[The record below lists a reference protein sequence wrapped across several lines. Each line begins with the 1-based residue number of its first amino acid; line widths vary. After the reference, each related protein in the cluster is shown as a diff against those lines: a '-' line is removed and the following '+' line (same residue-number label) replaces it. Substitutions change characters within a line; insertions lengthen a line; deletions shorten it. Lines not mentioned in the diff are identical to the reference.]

1 MMFFFFSSRRRH
13 TRCSRDWSSDVCSSD
28 LERLAERAELL
39 AGVRLRVGIEG
50 RGAVGRLERLP
61 QQALELGQIRGAERE
76 ADVARRDHPLARED
90 ADTERQPLVVARA
103 LWRAVLGGGPFA
115 LDHLEAQIGMPQAGE
130 APRRVAP
137 TRFPPG
143 LPPVDPLDGDWRSH
157 APALR
162 TARPRRALPPRR
174 RPTPP

>member
-50 RGAVGRLERLP
+50 RAAVGRLERLP

-76 ADVARRDHPLARED
+76 ADVARRRSE
-90 ADTERQPLVVARA
+90 E
-103 LWRAVLGGGPFA
+103 
-115 LDHLEAQIGMPQAGE
+115 
-130 APRRVAP
+130 RRV
-137 TRFPPG
+137 G
-143 LPPVDPLDGDWRSH
+143 KECRSRWSPYH
-157 APALR
+157 
-162 TARPRRALPPRR
+162 
-174 RPTPP
+174 